1 LSHQKY
7 FTSSVNNETLLQL
20 AFNNVAQANLLTI
33 VSSGK
38 IVLANNAAGK
48 LTGYSKRELLN
59 KSITSV
65 FTTNEIS
72 YKKMLRQ
79 RDAEGQA
86 VARVKVIKK
95 SGEPLTCEITSAVF
109 TDEDG
114 IKKAITTI
122 ADLSQSILKQKEI
135 DTKKHEIVE
144 SNIIFSFI

>member
-1 LSHQKY
+1 MSHQKY

-48 LTGYSKRELLN
+48 LTGYSKGELLN

-65 FTTNEIS
+65 FTRNEIS

-86 VARVKVIKK
+86 IARVKVIKK
-95 SGEPLTCEITSAVF
+95 VASRLRVKSLLLFLRMKMELKKRLPPLLI
-109 TDEDG
+109 
-114 IKKAITTI
+114 
-122 ADLSQSILKQKEI
+122 
-135 DTKKHEIVE
+135 
-144 SNIIFSFI
+144 

>member
-1 LSHQKY
+1 
-7 FTSSVNNETLLQL
+7 VNNETLLQL

-86 VARVKVIKK
+86 IARVKVIKK

-114 IKKAITTI
+114 IKKAITNI
-122 ADLSQSILKQKEI
+122 AELSQSILKQKEI

>member
-1 LSHQKY
+1 M
-7 FTSSVNNETLLQL
+7 NNETLLQL

-48 LTGYSKRELLN
+48 LTGYSKGELLN

-114 IKKAITTI
+114 IKKAITNI
-122 ADLSQSILKQKEI
+122 AELSQSILKQKEI